1 MATLYSDYNVCIK
14 LSIVFAI
21 LLKLLSSANL
31 SSDAIKIVKEKNRLY
46 SVGPTIEPLGT
57 PNILFCKL
65 FFSLFIRSHCF
76 LLSKY
81 E

>member
-31 SSDAIKIVKEKNRLY
+31 SSDAIKIVKKNWLN
-46 SVGPTIEPLGT
+46 SVGPTIEPSET

>member
-31 SSDAIKIVKEKNRLY
+31 SSDAIKIVKKNWLN
-46 SVGPTIEPLGT
+46 SVGPTIEP
-57 PNILFCKL
+57 
-65 FFSLFIRSHCF
+65 S
-76 LLSKY
+76 
-81 E
+81 